1 MRNMMENNRI
11 LATPT
16 NDEETVL
23 SLPIKK
29 KELGEF
35 ISSLLGQQQSIER
48 NLNVKFDIDH
58 AWLMNLHE
66 MISQRIYQ
74 QADAHL
80 TYFSSVIYFTGGVK
94 RTFTSAEAF
103 ETYSE
108 NKKLLPIGIK
118 IIWIYLIQFPLKKHP
133 EKQQITFSAKTGH
146 RKNLR
151 LSTSFIYILFDAI
164 FYSTLNESEL
174 NYQIDHTERTWGDDI
189 EVIIANQVNS
199 VVRND
204 CIKNRIFN
212 FLRVSVSLLIAVYSV
227 FYINYTE
234 ILNDITFSSKAT
246 SEYSKLQNI
255 NIEDFAVIN
264 KKIDY
269 IAGVI
274 ISIKAIP
281 EVKRVIFMVIG
292 LFAALFI
299 FIVTRRDTYSF
310 LVLSKEAEKYREEK
324 LQLENRSILILVASF
339 LISVISGII
348 GNYGF
353 AWLTR

>member
-1 MRNMMENNRI
+1 MENKI
-11 LATPT
+11 LATPI
-16 NDEETVL
+16 NDEETIL
-23 SLPIKK
+23 ALPIKK
-29 KELGEF
+29 KVLGEF
-35 ISSLLGQQQSIER
+35 ISNLLGQQQSIER
-48 NLNVKFDIDH
+48 SLDVKFDIDH

-66 MISQRIYQ
+66 MINQRIYQ

-94 RTFTSAEAF
+94 RTFTSVEAF

-189 EVIIANQVNS
+189 EVIIANQVNF

-204 CIKNRIFN
+204 CIKNIFFN
-212 FLRVSVSLLIAVYSV
+212 FLRVSVSLLIAVYSI

-246 SEYSKLQNI
+246 SEYSKL
-255 NIEDFAVIN
+255 
-264 KKIDY
+264 
-269 IAGVI
+269 
-274 ISIKAIP
+274 
-281 EVKRVIFMVIG
+281 
-292 LFAALFI
+292 
-299 FIVTRRDTYSF
+299 
-310 LVLSKEAEKYREEK
+310 
-324 LQLENRSILILVASF
+324 
-339 LISVISGII
+339 
-348 GNYGF
+348 
-353 AWLTR
+353 